1 MRTLRSAGHQTHR
14 PSRSHLYQDSLP
26 FLCRWMSC
34 PCGQLADRRGNLIF
48 LSGDGGE
55 ALSFN
60 NRHRMEMGT
69 PPRGRAATRAD
80 KTTGATSPA
89 FGLRHA
95 DPAPPRRS
103 EATRRRG
110 STQSPRP
117 SSLSARSK
125 AQRSRTKEVR
135 TKELDLDQSFA
146 PVTAAGHDG
155 PWLADG
161 AQRWRSDAWS
171 ALHCAAARGCN
182 DGVSTGRGRRCTL
195 AR

>member
-1 MRTLRSAGHQTHR
+1 MLRGCCQQPLPLFITNVLAEFLALVSQAATPGLRVSYGRCYWLPTRAMRTLRSAGHQTHR

-48 LSGDGGE
+48 LGGDGGE

-103 EATRRRG
+103 EATTRRRG

-117 SSLSARSK
+117 SSLS
-125 AQRSRTKEVR
+125 
-135 TKELDLDQSFA
+135 L
-146 PVTAAGHDG
+146 
-155 PWLADG
+155 
-161 AQRWRSDAWS
+161 WRAHPGLS
-171 ALHCAAARGCN
+171 A
-182 DGVSTGRGRRCTL
+182 
-195 AR
+195 